1 MYKPENPIGQQNMM
15 LKGPSP
21 TLVWNEHGDPIR
33 NLYDPKEYTND
44 IPPIWADILFSGIK
58 NKDKIEKT
66 FKKWEKD
73 PSLAEP
79 ALKGLLGQ
87 YMLNELLPSNVKVDL
102 KDKKLNYQANDRLN
116 IGLREKDNTKF
127 LDLGWR
133 F

>member
-1 MYKPENPIGQQNMM
+1 MM
-15 LKGPSP
+15 MRGPSP
-21 TLVWNEHGDPIR
+21 TLVWNEHGDPVR
-33 NLYDPKEYTND
+33 NLYDPKSD
-44 IPPIWADILFSGIK
+44 IPPMWANLLFSGVK

-87 YMLNELLPSNVKVDL
+87 YMLNELLPSNVRIDL